1 MCSSNSCQ
9 DHCSWKVLMA
19 YGCQGWL
26 EIVAIESFF
35 FFFFTLQYCIG
46 FAIHQHESATGVYVF
61 PILNPSPT
69 SLPVPSLWVIPV
81 CHWVLWEDGLVHEVN
96 ARAIP
101 LSLSC
106 FSKYQH
112 EGTREQERE
121 EILHGYIIWYPKC
134 QRILFHLKTKSKIFV
149 II

>member
-26 EIVAIESFF
+26 ELVAIESF

-46 FAIHQHESATGVYVF
+46 SSTSEQEFATGVYVF
-61 PILNPSPT
+61 PILNPAPI

-96 ARAIP
+96 AHAIP

-121 EILHGYIIWYPKC
+121 EILPGYIIWYSKC
-134 QRILFHLKTKSKIFV
+134 QRILFHLKTKSKIFAT
-149 II
+149 I